1 MRRLQLLV
9 LVTQRRVRP
18 LVLVVH
24 LLRVDALRRA
34 LRLEPLQP
42 LDQPAE
48 DGLGARDEL
57 LGLRN

>member
-1 MRRLQLLV
+1 MLV
-9 LVTQRRVRP
+9 AQRRVRP